1 MFARIYMRVSTEEQD
16 LQRQDKLIEDAKQK
30 GFYVVAVYREKI
42 SGTTEW
48 EKRPE
53 LSRLINDLQ
62 QNDVVIAESIDRL
75 TRLEPKK
82 ALELIDAI
90 QSKGAKIQVPEVFDF
105 DTVSQSL
112 GTSAEVFDPKF
123 LMSDLFLAMQNM
135 FLKLAVSVAY
145 NDYQKRKERQHQGIA
160 LARKQQKYR
169 GRQPNIE
176 LHNAI
181 IEQRKNGTTIKKTA
195 AILNTSEST
204 VLRVWRQRKNNREE

>member
-16 LQRQDKLIEDAKQK
+16 LQRQEKLINDAKRK
-30 GFYVVAVYREKI
+30 GFYVAAVYREKI

-53 LSRLINDLQ
+53 LARLIGDLQ

-90 QSKGAKIQVPEVFDF
+90 QSKGAKIQVPEVFDMN
-105 DTVSQSL
+105 TLSQSI
-112 GTSAEVFDPKF
+112 GGQASVFDPHF
-123 LMSDLFLAMQNM
+123 LMSDLFSALQNM
-135 FLKLAVSVAY
+135 FFKLAVSVAY

-160 LARKQQKYR
+160 LARKQRKYR

-204 VLRVWRQRKNNREE
+204 VLRVWRKYKV

>member
-145 NDYQKRKERQHQGIA
+145 NDYQKRKGRQHQGIA

>member
-204 VLRVWRQRKNNREE
+204 VLRVWRQRKK

>member
-53 LSRLINDLQ
+53 LSRLISDLQ

-90 QSKGAKIQVPEVFDF
+90 QSKGAKIQVPEVFDMN
-105 DTVSQSL
+105 TLSQSI
-112 GTSAEVFDPKF
+112 GGQASVFDPHF
-123 LMSDLFLAMQNM
+123 LMSDLFSALQNM
-135 FLKLAVSVAY
+135 FFKLAVSVAY

-160 LARKQQKYR
+160 LARKQRKYR

-204 VLRVWRQRKNNREE
+204 VLRVWRKYKT

>member
-16 LQRQDKLIEDAKQK
+16 LQRQEKLINDTKRK
-30 GFYVVAVYREKI
+30 GFYVAAVYREKI

-53 LSRLINDLQ
+53 LSRLISDLQ

-82 ALELIDAI
+82 ALELINAI

-123 LMSDLFLAMQNM
+123 LMSDLFSAMQNM
-135 FLKLAVSVAY
+135 FLKLAVSVAH
-145 NDYQKRKERQHQGIA
+145 NDFQKRKERQHQGIA
-160 LARKQQKYR
+160 LARKQRKYR
-169 GRQPNIE
+169 GRQPNIA
-176 LHNAI
+176 LHHAI
-181 IEQRKNGTTIKKTA
+181 IEQRKNGTSIKETA

-204 VLRVWRQRKNNREE
+204 VLRVWRKYKV

>member
-53 LSRLINDLQ
+53 LSRLIGDLQ

-90 QSKGAKIQVPEVFDF
+90 QSKGAKIQVPEVFDMN
-105 DTVSQSL
+105 TLSQSI
-112 GTSAEVFDPKF
+112 GGQASVFDPHF
-123 LMSDLFLAMQNM
+123 LMSDLFSALQNM
-135 FLKLAVSVAY
+135 FFKLAVSVAY

-160 LARKQQKYR
+160 LARKQRKYR

-204 VLRVWRQRKNNREE
+204 VLRVWRKYKT

>member
-53 LSRLINDLQ
+53 LARLIEDLQ

-90 QSKGAKIQVPEVFDF
+90 QSKGAKIQVPEVFDMN
-105 DTVSQSL
+105 TLSQSI
-112 GTSAEVFDPKF
+112 GGQASVFDPHF
-123 LMSDLFLAMQNM
+123 LMSDLFSALQNM
-135 FLKLAVSVAY
+135 FFKLAVSVAY

-160 LARKQQKYR
+160 LARKQRKYR

-204 VLRVWRQRKNNREE
+204 VLRVWRKYKT

>member
-53 LSRLINDLQ
+53 LARLIGDLQ

-90 QSKGAKIQVPEVFDF
+90 QSKGAKIQVPEVFDMN
-105 DTVSQSL
+105 TLSQSI
-112 GTSAEVFDPKF
+112 GGQASVFDPHF
-123 LMSDLFLAMQNM
+123 LMSDLFSALQNM
-135 FLKLAVSVAY
+135 FFKLAVSVAY

-160 LARKQQKYR
+160 LARKQRKYR

-204 VLRVWRQRKNNREE
+204 VLRVWRKYKT

>member
-1 MFARIYMRVSTEEQD
+1 M
-16 LQRQDKLIEDAKQK
+16 
-30 GFYVVAVYREKI
+30 VAVYREKI

-53 LSRLINDLQ
+53 LARLIGDLQ

-90 QSKGAKIQVPEVFDF
+90 QSKGAKIQVPEVFDMN
-105 DTVSQSL
+105 TLSQSI
-112 GTSAEVFDPKF
+112 GGQASVFDPHF
-123 LMSDLFLAMQNM
+123 LMSDLFSALQNM
-135 FLKLAVSVAY
+135 FFKLAVSVAY

-160 LARKQQKYR
+160 LARKQRKYR

-204 VLRVWRQRKNNREE
+204 VLRVWRKYKT

>member
-1 MFARIYMRVSTEEQD
+1 MRVSTEEQD

-53 LSRLINDLQ
+53 LTRLIGDLQ

-90 QSKGAKIQVPEVFDF
+90 QSKGAKIQVPEVFDMN
-105 DTVSQSL
+105 TLSQSI
-112 GTSAEVFDPKF
+112 GGQASVFDPHF
-123 LMSDLFLAMQNM
+123 LMSDLFSALQNM
-135 FLKLAVSVAY
+135 FFKLAVSVAY

-160 LARKQQKYR
+160 LARKQRKYR

-204 VLRVWRQRKNNREE
+204 VLRVWRKYNT

>member
-1 MFARIYMRVSTEEQD
+1 MRVSTEEQD
-16 LQRQDKLIEDAKQK
+16 LQRQEKLINDTKRK
-30 GFYVVAVYREKI
+30 GFYVAAVYREKI

-53 LSRLINDLQ
+53 LARLIGDLQ

-90 QSKGAKIQVPEVFDF
+90 QSKGAKIQVPEVFDMN
-105 DTVSQSL
+105 TLSQSI
-112 GTSAEVFDPKF
+112 GGQASVFDPHF
-123 LMSDLFLAMQNM
+123 LMSDLFSALQNM
-135 FLKLAVSVAY
+135 FFKLAVSVAY

-160 LARKQQKYR
+160 LARKQRKYR

-204 VLRVWRQRKNNREE
+204 VLRVWRKYKV

>member
-1 MFARIYMRVSTEEQD
+1 MRVSTEEQD

-53 LSRLINDLQ
+53 LARLIEDLQ

-90 QSKGAKIQVPEVFDF
+90 QSKGAKIQVPEVFDMN
-105 DTVSQSL
+105 TLSQSI
-112 GTSAEVFDPKF
+112 GGQASVFDPHF
-123 LMSDLFLAMQNM
+123 LMSDLFSALQNM
-135 FLKLAVSVAY
+135 FFKLAVSVAY

-160 LARKQQKYR
+160 LARKQRKYR

-204 VLRVWRQRKNNREE
+204 VLRVWRKYKT

>member
-1 MFARIYMRVSTEEQD
+1 MRVSTEEQD

>member
-1 MFARIYMRVSTEEQD
+1 MRVSTEEQD

-53 LSRLINDLQ
+53 LARLIGDLQ

-90 QSKGAKIQVPEVFDF
+90 QSKGAKIQVPEVFDMN
-105 DTVSQSL
+105 TLSQSI
-112 GTSAEVFDPKF
+112 GGQASVFDPHF
-123 LMSDLFLAMQNM
+123 LMSDLFSALQNM
-135 FLKLAVSVAY
+135 FFKLAVSVAY

-160 LARKQQKYR
+160 LARKQRKYR

-204 VLRVWRQRKNNREE
+204 VLRVWRQRKNNLENQEE

>member
-53 LSRLINDLQ
+53 LSRLISDLQ

-90 QSKGAKIQVPEVFDF
+90 QSKGAKIQVPEVFDMN
-105 DTVSQSL
+105 TLSQSI
-112 GTSAEVFDPKF
+112 GGQASVFDPRF
-123 LMSDLFLAMQNM
+123 LMSDLFSALQNM
-135 FLKLAVSVAY
+135 FFKLAVSVAY

-160 LARKQQKYR
+160 LARKQRKYR
-169 GRQPNIE
+169 GQQPNIE

-204 VLRVWRQRKNNREE
+204 VLRVWRKYKT

>member
-1 MFARIYMRVSTEEQD
+1 MRVSTEEQD
-16 LQRQDKLIEDAKQK
+16 LQRQEKLINDAKRK
-30 GFYVVAVYREKI
+30 GFYVAAVYREKI

-53 LSRLINDLQ
+53 LARLIGDLQ

-90 QSKGAKIQVPEVFDF
+90 QSKGAKIQVPEVFDMN
-105 DTVSQSL
+105 TLSQSI
-112 GTSAEVFDPKF
+112 GGQASVFDPHF
-123 LMSDLFLAMQNM
+123 LMSDLFSALQNM
-135 FLKLAVSVAY
+135 FFKLAVSVAY

-160 LARKQQKYR
+160 LARKQRKYR

-204 VLRVWRQRKNNREE
+204 VLRVWRKYKV

>member
-1 MFARIYMRVSTEEQD
+1 MRVSTEEQD

-53 LSRLINDLQ
+53 LSRLISDLQ

-90 QSKGAKIQVPEVFDF
+90 QSKGAKIQVPEVFDMN
-105 DTVSQSL
+105 TLSQSI
-112 GTSAEVFDPKF
+112 GGQASVFDPHF
-123 LMSDLFLAMQNM
+123 LMSDLFSALQNM
-135 FLKLAVSVAY
+135 FFKLAVSVAY

-160 LARKQQKYR
+160 LARKQRKYR

-204 VLRVWRQRKNNREE
+204 VLRVWRKYKT

>member
-1 MFARIYMRVSTEEQD
+1 MRVSTEEQD

-53 LSRLINDLQ
+53 LARLIGDLQ

-90 QSKGAKIQVPEVFDF
+90 QSKGAKIQVPEVFDMN
-105 DTVSQSL
+105 TLSQSI
-112 GTSAEVFDPKF
+112 GGQASVFDPHF
-123 LMSDLFLAMQNM
+123 LMSDLFSALQNM
-135 FLKLAVSVAY
+135 FFKLAVSVAY

-160 LARKQQKYR
+160 LARKQRKYR

-204 VLRVWRQRKNNREE
+204 VLRVWRKYKT

>member
-53 LSRLINDLQ
+53 LARLIRDLQ
-62 QNDVVIAESIDRL
+62 QNDVVIAESIARL

-90 QSKGAKIQVPEVFDF
+90 QSKGAKIQVPEVFDMN
-105 DTVSQSL
+105 TLSQSIE
-112 GTSAEVFDPKF
+112 GQASVFDPHF
-123 LMSDLFLAMQNM
+123 LMSDLFSALQNM
-135 FLKLAVSVAY
+135 FFKLVVSVAY

-160 LARKQQKYR
+160 LARKQRKYR

-181 IEQRKNGTTIKKTA
+181 IEQSKNNTTIKKTD
-195 AILNTSEST
+195 AILNTSESMVPWVWT
-204 VLRVWRQRKNNREE
+204 WVWRKYKT

>member
-53 LSRLINDLQ
+53 LARLIRDLQ
-62 QNDVVIAESIDRL
+62 QNDVVIAESIARL

-90 QSKGAKIQVPEVFDF
+90 QSKGAKIQVPEVFDMN
-105 DTVSQSL
+105 TLSQSI
-112 GTSAEVFDPKF
+112 GGQASVFDPHF
-123 LMSDLFLAMQNM
+123 LMSDLFSALQNM
-135 FLKLAVSVAY
+135 FFKLVVSVAY

-160 LARKQQKYR
+160 LARKQRKYR

-181 IEQRKNGTTIKKTA
+181 IEQSKNSTTIKKTD
-195 AILNTSEST
+195 AILNTSESMVPWVWT
-204 VLRVWRQRKNNREE
+204 WVWRKYKT

>member
-53 LSRLINDLQ
+53 LARLIGDLQ

-90 QSKGAKIQVPEVFDF
+90 QSKGAKIQVPEVFDMN
-105 DTVSQSL
+105 TLSQSI
-112 GTSAEVFDPKF
+112 GGQASVFDPHF
-123 LMSDLFLAMQNM
+123 LMSDLFSALQNM
-135 FLKLAVSVAY
+135 FFKLAVNVAY

-160 LARKQQKYR
+160 LARKQRKYR

-204 VLRVWRQRKNNREE
+204 VLRVWRKYKT

>member
-1 MFARIYMRVSTEEQD
+1 M
-16 LQRQDKLIEDAKQK
+16 IEDAKQK

-53 LSRLINDLQ
+53 LARLIGDLQ

-90 QSKGAKIQVPEVFDF
+90 QSKGAKIQVPEVFDMN
-105 DTVSQSL
+105 TLSQSI
-112 GTSAEVFDPKF
+112 GGQASVFDPHF
-123 LMSDLFLAMQNM
+123 LMSDLFSALQNM
-135 FLKLAVSVAY
+135 FFKLAVSVAY

-160 LARKQQKYR
+160 LARKQRKYR

-204 VLRVWRQRKNNREE
+204 VLRVWRKYKT